1 MHKEGDLV
9 MDILKLEEA
18 IVSAEEKGKTAIE
31 LLETIEF
38 LIDSNNYE
46 NIILNMSKINALIHV
61 ANNEVELFINDCEKS
76 LMEIYKSRAV

>member
-1 MHKEGDLV
+1 

-76 LMEIYKSRAV
+76 LMEIYKSRVENQAV